1 MMCVVCVYEAGA
13 RSMRAATLLLVCVLN
28 VSLATA
34 AVKEDPELQVG
45 TWVLCVSGQG
55 GSLVCVYLHSHV
67 FKYDCRRQ
75 GHLSCR

>member
-45 TWVLCVSGQG
+45 TWVLSVSGQG
-55 GSLVCVYLHSHV
+55 GPLMCVYICTHTFLNMIAAA
-67 FKYDCRRQ
+67 KET
-75 GHLSCR
+75 

>member
-1 MMCVVCVYEAGA
+1 
-13 RSMRAATLLLVCVLN
+13 MRAATLLLVCVLN

-55 GSLVCVYLHSHV
+55 GPLVCVYLHSHV
-67 FKYDCRRQ
+67 YEYDCRRQ
-75 GHLSCR
+75 GGPELQVRGGWRLREARYD